1 MKIKKLVSMKNCIA
15 ALVVGLALSQTTV
28 ASSRELSD
36 GATRARLDVR
46 ARRLVAPRH
55 AYSWISA
62 DTAAMPPSDP
72 QGVWLVTVT
81 PRNCV
86 TGVPI
91 PTAAFEALYT
101 FHNDGTMS
109 AWLQNST
116 ITTTRSPNHGLWK
129 RENGS
134 SGYSFKFV
142 HLRYNLT
149 TGVFIGKQEGGGILV
164 LGESGDEFTTD
175 GSSAMFDA
183 NGNPTGTGCSNSAG
197 TRFKLEQ

>member
-1 MKIKKLVSMKNCIA
+1 MKIKKLVSVKNCIA

-28 ASSRELSD
+28 AAQESCP
-36 GATRARLDVR
+36 TVR
-46 ARRLVAPRH
+46 PGPDWTCAHGGWWPPGMPIPGVPPTAPPQ
-55 AYSWISA
+55 S
-62 DTAAMPPSDP
+62 SDP

-91 PTAAFEALYT
+91 PAAAFEALYT

-134 SGYSFKFV
+134 SEVLVQIRSPALQPDDGRVHWKTGRRRTSGPGREWRRVYDRWFV
-142 HLRYNLT
+142 SDVRC
-149 TGVFIGKQEGGGILV
+149 K
-164 LGESGDEFTTD
+164 
-175 GSSAMFDA
+175 
-183 NGNPTGTGCSNSAG
+183 
-197 TRFKLEQ
+197 R

>member
-1 MKIKKLVSMKNCIA
+1 MKIQKLVSMKNCIA

-28 ASSRELSD
+28 AAQESCP
-36 GATRARLDVR
+36 TVR
-46 ARRLVAPRH
+46 PGPDWTCAHGGWWPPGMPIPGFPPAPP
-55 AYSWISA
+55 
-62 DTAAMPPSDP
+62 MPPSDP

-91 PTAAFEALYT
+91 PAAAFEALYT

-109 AWLQNST
+109 AWLQNSP

-134 SGYSFKFV
+134 SEYSFKFV

-149 TGVFIGKQEGGGILV
+149 TGVFIGKQEGGGLLV

-183 NGNPTGTGCSNSAG
+183 NGNPTGTGCSNSLG
-197 TRFKLEQ
+197 TRFKLGQ